1 MEEQLKML
9 IKQAVKEVIE
19 EMNLINTKEEILNA
33 RELAEWLGVS
43 PAWVSVNKDKKHIP
57 HFDAGGDK
65 FYRSDIEKWIEE
77 NKNEIRPNREVE
89 RPNVNI
95 RVVKSKSKVI

>member
-1 MEEQLKML
+1 MEDTLRRI
-9 IKQAVKEVIE
+9 IKEAVKEVIE
-19 EMNLINTKEEILNA
+19 EMNLINAKEEILNA

-77 NKNEIRPNREVE
+77 NKNDIKPCRE
-89 RPNVNI
+89 NKHSKVNI
-95 RVVKSKSKVI
+95 RVVKSNSKLF